1 MSAQKQ
7 AASHLIRRSLT
18 WRQQSGRVKKV
29 EAPKVLLRTA
39 DAGNIWG
46 TLFRFITTMSC
57 KPSKQNRRGFCN
69 FFLLQRVHRH
79 DDAIAHYP
87 SRGGMSIATSCM
99 RWPKLWRGLLYA
111 CVFLFA
117 AAAEGQI
124 QVDLK
129 FKRMQYIAYEPVVA
143 TLAITNLAGRDIELH
158 DANGQSWLGF
168 EVTGY
173 EDQPV
178 TLLST
183 ENAQPPLKI
192 EAGQRVTRQ
201 IDLASLYPVH
211 DFGAYHLRTHVYF
224 ADLAKFFYSGTRVFE
239 VTDARPIWQQTVG
252 IPTGVPA
259 SGEVRT
265 YSLLTNRFPDHTSLY
280 VRVQDKDTG
289 IVYATY
295 SLGRTISFEQPQAEI
310 DRANQ
315 LHVLHCAAP
324 RAWSYARI
332 GLNGELLT
340 HSSFMETRTR
350 PHLVHSGGG
359 EIAVHGGMV
368 EAPTQSSGSKAPKLS
383 ARPPGAPT
391 NDDR

>member
-7 AASHLIRRSLT
+7 ARPHLTRRLPRQ
-18 WRQQSGRVKKV
+18 RQQYGQAKKF
-29 EAPKVLLRTA
+29 EAPKVPPQTA
-39 DAGNIWG
+39 DGGNTWA
-46 TLFRFITTMSC
+46 TVFRFITPMSC
-57 KPSKQNRRGFCN
+57 KPSKPNRRGFCN
-69 FFLLQRVHRH
+69 FFLLQRVPRH
-79 DDAIAHYP
+79 DDASAHYP
-87 SRGGMSIATSCM
+87 SRGGMNIAASCM
-99 RWPKLWRGLLYA
+99 RWPKLRRGLPYA
-111 CVFLFA
+111 CVLLFT

-129 FKRMQYIAYEPVVA
+129 FKRMQYIAYEPVMA
-143 TLAITNLAGRDIELH
+143 TLAITNLAGRDVDLH

-168 EVTGY
+168 EVTGN
-173 EDQPV
+173 EDQPI

-183 ENAQPPLKI
+183 ETAQPPLKI

-211 DFGAYHLRTHVYF
+211 DFGAYHVRTHVYF

-239 VTDARPIWQQTVG
+239 VTDARPIWQQSVG
-252 IPTGVPA
+252 IPDGVA
-259 SGEVRT
+259 AAGDVRT

-295 SLGRTISFEQPQAEI
+295 SLGRSIAFEQPQAEI

-332 GLNGELLT
+332 GLNGQLLT
-340 HSSFMETRTR
+340 HSSFMETQTR
-350 PHLVHSGGG
+350 PHLVHSGNG
-359 EIAVHGGMV
+359 EIAVHGGIA
-368 EAPTQSSGSKAPKLS
+368 EAPSKNSGSKAPKLS

-391 NDDR
+391 NNR